1 MEMRKGKY
9 VGATFTKEQK
19 RARRLYQQ
27 ALDDWCNLC
36 DALMCAPDD
45 RPREELHKRL
55 DQALDHIDQKNKI
68 AKELFPDVS
77 RSFAI
82 SEGTMRL

>member
-1 MEMRKGKY
+1 MRKGKY
-9 VGATFTKEQK
+9 VDATFTKEQK
-19 RARRLYQQ
+19 RARRLHQQ

-36 DALMCAPDD
+36 DALMCVPDD

-55 DQALDHIDQKNKI
+55 DQALDTIEKKRQI

-77 RSFAI
+77 ESFTI

>member
-1 MEMRKGKY
+1 MKMRKGKY
-9 VGATFTKEQK
+9 VGATFTPQQK
-19 RARRLYQQ
+19 RARKLHQQ

-36 DALMCAPDD
+36 DALMCMPDD

-55 DQALDHIDQKNKI
+55 DHALDTIEQKRKI

-77 RSFAI
+77 ESFTI